1 MGGTFAKSGY
11 LDQFEAE
18 GYAVLCRVFT
28 AAEVAEMAAAF
39 DRIWARALAGG
50 RSWRDRNVFFCVAEE
65 PGNGPVLRFAQ
76 WTAWIDPAL
85 ERVRRDP
92 RPLEIL
98 EIGRASGRERV
109 CQYV

>member
-65 PGNGPVLRFAQ
+65 PGNGTVLRFAQ

-85 ERVRRDP
+85 ERSEERRVGKECVSTCRSRWSP
-92 RPLEIL
+92 
-98 EIGRASGRERV
+98 SH
-109 CQYV
+109 